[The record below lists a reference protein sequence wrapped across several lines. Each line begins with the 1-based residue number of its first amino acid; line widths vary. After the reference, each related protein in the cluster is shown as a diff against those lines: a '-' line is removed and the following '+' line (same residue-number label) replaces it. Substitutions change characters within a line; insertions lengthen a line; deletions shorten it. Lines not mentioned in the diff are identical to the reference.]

1 MAEKSLVILGR
12 NVFFAGLIVFA
23 LTLIIPFVLGLDA
36 YMLYERWIVPL
47 GFLLTIAGLIIFVV
61 GLVSK
66 E

>member
-12 NVFFAGLIVFA
+12 NVLFAGLIVFA
-23 LTLIIPFVLGLDA
+23 LTLIIPFMLGLDA